1 MKVPEKRFDGIVK
14 RALAHIPDEIR
25 KHLDNLVISVLPRP
39 SREMRKERGLRPND
53 EVLGLFQGV
62 ALIERSVTS
71 PPLYPNT
78 IFLFQGP
85 LEEMAE
91 TVEELEEQI
100 EITVVHEVAHY
111 IGMDEERLAELG
123 YG

>member
-1 MKVPEKRFDGIVK
+1 MKVSEKRFDGIVK
-14 RALAHIPDEIR
+14 RALAHIPEEIR

-39 SREMRKERGLRPND
+39 SREMRKEMGLRPND
-53 EVLGLFQGV
+53 EVLGLFRGI

-71 PPLYPNT
+71 PPLYPDT

>member
-14 RALAHIPDEIR
+14 RAVARIPEEIR

-39 SREMRKERGLRPND
+39 SREMRKEMGLRPND

-62 ALIERSVTS
+62 ALIERSVTA
-71 PPLYPNT
+71 PPLYPDT

-85 LEEMAE
+85 LEEMA
-91 TVEELEEQI
+91 
-100 EITVVHEVAHY
+100 
-111 IGMDEERLAELG
+111 RPWRSWRSRSR
-123 YG
+123 

>member
-1 MKVPEKRFDGIVK
+1 MKVSEKRFDGIVK

-39 SREMRKERGLRPND
+39 SREMRKEMGLRPND

-71 PPLYPNT
+71 PPLYPDT

>member
-1 MKVPEKRFDGIVK
+1 MKVPEKRFDEIVK
-14 RALAHIPDEIR
+14 RAVARIPEEIR

-39 SREMRKERGLRPND
+39 SREMRKEMGLRPGD

-62 ALIERSVTS
+62 ALIERSITA
-71 PPLYPNT
+71 PPLYPDT

>member
-1 MKVPEKRFDGIVK
+1 MKVSEKRFDGIVK
-14 RALAHIPDEIR
+14 RALAHIPEEIR

-39 SREMRKERGLRPND
+39 SREMRKEMGLRPND

-71 PPLYPNT
+71 PPLYPDT